1 MPVLKVN
8 KNGEWKDIASAYTHS
23 HTISDITDLPANLA
37 EDIEALKDKV
47 GAESV
52 AYQVSTAI
60 ESAVG
65 YEHPETHPADMIS
78 GLSTVATSGSYNDL
92 TDLPEVGD
100 VFPEI
105 VEGDEG
111 KVLGVVENTWQ
122 KMDLPKELPVIT
134 TEHNGKLLGV
144 VDDAWA
150 IVDAP
155 KNENNYS
162 DKKVVLAETN
172 LEFTSGEHINFEPSF
187 TLVEGEIYT
196 VVWEGTEYPNLTAE
210 IMSVSGHDAI
220 GIGNKAIFE
229 IGDDTGEPFA
239 MGILTGGMFACYTAV
254 AETATYSVAIYKDK
268 PELPDITS
276 EDNGKVLGV
285 VDGKWQ
291 KMTIEVSGEGG
302 NSGSSVQPDYTQN
315 DETASDYIKNRPFYE
330 DGLVLTEVLPE
341 TELSFVYESSFGV
354 YAYGDVAPIEYVKL
368 WEQDWETVTIVWEGQ
383 EYVCE
388 PAMWNGIK
396 IAGNAPALTGTGNNN
411 MPFVFGIGGLALF
424 ERNQILVASL
434 FDTAPATHKVALYM
448 NQPNYVTLDSNYL
461 DVPWEK
467 VSNKPFGD
475 IAAGT
480 VVVEETSLPI
490 EYLYGANII
499 RGFKINESYVVVGK
513 HYNVTLNGTT
523 YDAECVEESGM
534 KIIRWQIES
543 STQDLTPY
551 YSALQTSVFLPR
563 GLNTSVGD
571 IMTIKVELA
580 EDIVAKIDSKYLP
593 ETSSGGSG
601 ECNLPEVDEGSKVS
615 ILPETK
621 LEGFYYIS
629 NYGMYGCASSSITI
643 GLSAD
648 DSCTVVWDGEKHTCT
663 VVDMSSIMSGAL
675 GLGNLSFAGIESNNE
690 PFAIGFFVDGGVT
703 FLSTIDEA
711 EGNSH
716 TVEIYQGTPSADEGK
731 TLQVVDG
738 EWQMK
743 LPDSCLPSVTTDD
756 NDKFLQVV
764 NGKWTAVTIELAEGG
779 DF

>member
-1 MPVLKVN
+1 MPVLKIN
-8 KNGEWKDIASAYTHS
+8 KNGEWQDIASAYTHS

-65 YEHPETHPADMIS
+65 YEHPETHPADMIT

-100 VFPEI
+100 VLPEI
-105 VEGDEG
+105 AEGDEG

-162 DKKVVLAETN
+162 DKKVVLAETD

-229 IGDDTGEPFA
+229 IGDDTSEPFA
-239 MGILTGGMFACYTAV
+239 MGILTGGMFACYTTV

-291 KMTIEVSGEGG
+291 KMDVEVSSDGNNGGSVVAMEQTAISDADNGENVFRFTLSDETTADFVVKNGSKG
-302 NSGSSVQPDYTQN
+302 STGENGLSAYEIAKNHGFEGTEAEWLESLKGEDGKDGADGVGNNSGSSVQPDYAQN
-315 DETASDYIKNRPFYE
+315 DETAADYIKNRPFYE
-330 DGLVLTEVLPE
+330 TTIRTEIMPESTLTFTNNATWDAYAFDTTPTTEQLEVWQ
-341 TELSFVYESSFGV
+341 S
-354 YAYGDVAPIEYVKL
+354 
-368 WEQDWETVTIVWEGQ
+368 DWNKVTVVWNGTS
-383 EYVCE
+383 YICE
-388 PAMWNGIK
+388 PQDYHGIK
-396 IAGNAPALTGTGNNN
+396 VVGNLLAYKGTGDNE
-411 MPFVFGIGGLALF
+411 MPFVFGVGGAD
-424 ERNQILVASL
+424 I
-434 FDTAPATHKVALYM
+434 
-448 NQPNYVTLDSNYL
+448 
-461 DVPWEK
+461 
-467 VSNKPFGD
+467 FG
-475 IAAGT
+475 
-480 VVVEETSLPI
+480 E
-490 EYLYGANII
+490 N
-499 RGFKINESYVVVGK
+499 YVVVLS
-513 HYNVTLNGTT
+513 V
-523 YDAECVEESGM
+523 YDTQENNHEVAVFMSEE
-534 KIIRWQIES
+534 II
-543 STQDLTPY
+543 T
-551 YSALQTSVFLPR
+551 
-563 GLNTSVGD
+563 
-571 IMTIKVELA
+571 
-580 EDIVAKIDSKYLP
+580 KIDSKYLP
-593 ETSSGGSG
+593 ETNTLPEVTIDDNGKTLVVSAEGKWTVGESTGGSG

-621 LEGFYYIS
+621 LEGFYYIED
-629 NYGMYGCASSSITI
+629 YQMYGCNDSSTTI
-643 GLSAD
+643 NLSAD

-675 GLGNLSFAGIESNNE
+675 GLGNLSFVGIENNNE

-703 FLSTIDEA
+703 FLSTIDEV

-716 TVEIYQGTPSADEGK
+716 TVEIYRGTPSADEGK

-743 LPDSCLPSVTTDD
+743 LPDSCLPSVTTAD